1 MADAT
6 EDGPGRRGSGGGGR
20 MRPLP
25 LLPLAVVGGG
35 VHFTIVS
42 VSQLFFVLY
51 ASALG
56 ASPALI
62 GLMVTLRAI
71 LPLLLSLPSGGLIDR
86 IGALRVLQLGG
97 LGTIAALALMIWS
110 PTLVLLAASQALIG
124 LTTLLTATSL
134 QVLVSA
140 GSKAE
145 RDPRIATYSAWCSGG
160 NMVGPLIG
168 GAVASGVNALPAFA
182 AAAPVAGYR
191 AAFLAI
197 LVLIAV
203 FVLLVTLA
211 GRAAPPATP
220 KSNDKASLT
229 GFREGLALAR
239 LPGVQYGLMGTF
251 LIHFLQSVWTSFFPL
266 FLEQLGYA
274 AFAISVF
281 VALRGGAALLS
292 RAALPRV
299 MKLASQ
305 ERILAG
311 AGCVA
316 ALCLMAIPALGP
328 LPVALGLLTVL
339 LGAATGINMP
349 VSTIIM
355 VDDTHERDRGKVM
368 GLRLLTNRASQVVG
382 PAAFGVAGGAVGL
395 GAAFVSGG
403 ALLLALLLGF
413 AGLAGKRPPS
423 GS

>member
-1 MADAT
+1 
-6 EDGPGRRGSGGGGR
+6 

-25 LLPLAVVGGG
+25 LLPLAVLGGG

-140 GSKAE
+140 GSKEE

-305 ERILAG
+305 ERILAA
-311 AGCVA
+311 AGCIA

-328 LPVALGLLTVL
+328 LPVAIGLLTVL

-382 PAAFGVAGGAVGL
+382 PAAFGLAGGAFGL